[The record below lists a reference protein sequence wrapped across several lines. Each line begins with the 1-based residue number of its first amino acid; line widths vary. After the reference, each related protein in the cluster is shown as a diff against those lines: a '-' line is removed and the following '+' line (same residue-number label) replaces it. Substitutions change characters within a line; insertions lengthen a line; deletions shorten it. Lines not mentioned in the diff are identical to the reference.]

1 MILPKNLSPLA
12 RDLVKRILVPDP
24 SVRLDTRDIMKHKFF
39 EGVDWSAVECRQTN
53 PPFDSDPFDM
63 RSLPSM
69 LKPETANTGP
79 GATPLDMTS
88 DGEGTSL
95 E

>member
-39 EGVDWSAVECRQTN
+39 EGVDWSAVECR
-53 PPFDSDPFDM
+53 
-63 RSLPSM
+63 
-69 LKPETANTGP
+69 
-79 GATPLDMTS
+79 
-88 DGEGTSL
+88 
-95 E
+95 